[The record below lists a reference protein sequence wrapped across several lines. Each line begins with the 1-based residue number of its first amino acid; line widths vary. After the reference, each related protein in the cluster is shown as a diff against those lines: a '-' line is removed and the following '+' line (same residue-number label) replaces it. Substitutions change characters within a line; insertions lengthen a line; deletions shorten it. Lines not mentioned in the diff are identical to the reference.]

1 MEIPTPTGLERRVL
15 TGPDMIARAAA
26 RTVDAPEQ
34 AWLLRQPRK
43 VRCSFVEEVVDRS
56 DDPNAAERWMLLAP
70 QAVRR
75 SYVDD
80 VLDG

>member
-1 MEIPTPTGLERRVL
+1 VEIPSPNGLERAVL
-15 TGPDMIARAAA
+15 TGPDLIARAAA
-26 RTVDAPEQ
+26 RGVEAPEQ
-34 AWLLRQPRK
+34 RWLLRQPRD
-43 VRCSFVEEVVDRS
+43 VRCSFVEQVIDRQ

-75 SYVDD
+75 SYVAD